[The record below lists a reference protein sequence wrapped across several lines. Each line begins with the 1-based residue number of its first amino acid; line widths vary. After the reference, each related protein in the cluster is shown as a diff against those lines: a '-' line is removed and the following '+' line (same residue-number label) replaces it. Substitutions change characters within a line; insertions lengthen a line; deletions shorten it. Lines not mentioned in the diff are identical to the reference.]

1 MSKVYE
7 AIGILQC
14 AEMNCDNVKK
24 LGAFFADAVKEQIQE
39 AIKLLEEEDSNGR

>member
-7 AIGILQC
+7 AIGILLC

-24 LGAFFADAVKEQIQE
+24 LGTDFADAIKEQIQE
-39 AIKLLEEEDSNGR
+39 AIKLLEEED